1 MVDMGF
7 SEDAMR
13 NHILLIIVL
22 FSALNIAFARKPAV
36 EDFVGIEP
44 EGTDFSKPGTEGTFT
59 PYNFSQNASIFNQN
73 SSTNSYAIWVL
84 FGMVATLPLMS
95 WFILSRGKGSEAELN
110 NVRHL
115 KDYRQDNQNDK
126 DDDISKAS

>member
-1 MVDMGF
+1 MGC
-7 SEDAMR
+7 SEDAMK

-22 FSALNIAFARKPAV
+22 FSTLNIAFARKPAV

-44 EGTDFSKPGTEGTFT
+44 KGTDFSKPGTEGTFT
-59 PYNFSQNASIFNQN
+59 PYNFSQSGSVFNQN
-73 SSTNSYAIWVL
+73 SSTNSYAVWVL

-95 WFILSRGKGSEAELN
+95 WFILSKGKNSEMDAS
-110 NVRHL
+110 NVHHL
-115 KDYRQDNQNDK
+115 KDYRQDDHNDQ